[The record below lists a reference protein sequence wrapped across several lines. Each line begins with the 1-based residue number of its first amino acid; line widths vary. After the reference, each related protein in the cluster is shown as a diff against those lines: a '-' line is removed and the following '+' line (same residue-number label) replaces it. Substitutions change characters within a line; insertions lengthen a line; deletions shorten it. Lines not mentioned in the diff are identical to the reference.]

1 MAQPATEP
9 AKGSSSTPSPEHTED
24 AVTSVHP
31 VDEKLHP
38 SRLVPAALQHI
49 AAMYAGVVTP
59 PLIIGQAVGLDIEGR
74 TRLIAASLLIAGIA
88 TLIQTIGV
96 KGFVGNRLPFVNAAS
111 SAGIAPILAIA
122 ETNSE
127 GGQLPAI
134 YGAVMVAGVF
144 CLAVGPF
151 FGRLLR
157 FFPPLVTGVVITLI
171 GVTLMPVPVGWAQ
184 GGDKAAADFGA
195 MRNLALAAFTLGV
208 ILVIQRFG
216 KGFVKQVAL
225 LFGLLIGTL
234 VAIPFGMADF
244 SGLRSA
250 PVAALPTPFAFG
262 APEFQPA
269 AILSLCI
276 VMLVLMTES
285 SAGMLA
291 LGEICDRRADSKVIT
306 RGLRTD
312 GLATLVGPVF
322 GGFPTS
328 AFAQN
333 VGVVSL
339 TRVRSRYV
347 VAVAG
352 ATLLVLGAFPVLGA
366 VVSLVPMPVLG
377 GAGIVLFGSIAVSGI
392 RTLSEAGLDD
402 SSNIILVAVALG
414 AGIIP
419 LAAPTFYAEF
429 PAWAQTVLGSGISA
443 GALVAVTLNLF
454 FHHLGTRSRPR
465 PRHSNPPRVLP
476 CPPRGDST
484 PRPRAA
490 PKEKEAAWQ
499 HQRQPIASPS
509 PRHPIAS
516 SSRTAPSRPSTRTTP
531 STPRATSSSPATGS
545 RRSARGGHRRT
556 WRT

>member
-1 MAQPATEP
+1 MAQPA
-9 AKGSSSTPSPEHTED
+9 KGPDTAPCSTPPAHTED

-38 SRLVPAALQHI
+38 TRLAPAALQHI

-59 PLIIGQAVGLDIEGR
+59 PLIIGQACGLDLAAR
-74 TRLIAASLLIAGIA
+74 TRLIAASLLVAGVA
-88 TLIQTIGV
+88 TLLQTLGV

-122 ETNSE
+122 ETNAK
-127 GGQLPAI
+127 GHQLPAV

-171 GVTLMPVPVGWAQ
+171 GVTLMPVPVSWAQ
-184 GGDKAAADFGA
+184 GGDRTAPDFGA
-195 MRNLALAAFTLGV
+195 MSHLALAGFTLAV
-208 ILVIQRFG
+208 ILLIQRFG
-216 KGFVKQVAL
+216 RGFVQQVAL
-225 LFGLLIGTL
+225 LLGLLIGTL
-234 VAIPFGMADF
+234 AAIPFGMADF
-244 SGLRSA
+244 SALKSA
-250 PVAALPTPFAFG
+250 PLAALPAPFAFG

-291 LGEICDRRADSKVIT
+291 LGEICDRRTDARTIT

-312 GLATLVGPVF
+312 GIATLLGPVF

-352 ATLLVLGAFPVLGA
+352 GALLVLGAFPVLGA

-419 LAAPTFYAEF
+419 LAAPTFYADF

-443 GALVAVTLNLF
+443 GAVVAVLLNLF
-454 FHHLGTRSRPR
+454 FHHLGTRSGGP
-465 PRHSNPPRVLP
+465 
-476 CPPRGDST
+476 
-484 PRPRAA
+484 A
-490 PKEKEAAWQ
+490 PALK
-499 HQRQPIASPS
+499 
-509 PRHPIAS
+509 S
-516 SSRTAPSRPSTRTTP
+516 S
-531 STPRATSSSPATGS
+531 
-545 RRSARGGHRRT
+545 
-556 WRT
+556 

>member
-1 MAQPATEP
+1 MAQPATGP
-9 AKGSSSTPSPEHTED
+9 AEGSGKDPSKTLAD
-24 AVTSVHP
+24 TAVHP
-31 VDEKLHP
+31 VDEKLP
-38 SRLVPAALQHI
+38 PARLVPAALQHI

-59 PLIIGQAVGLDIEGR
+59 PLIIGQAVGLDTAGM
-74 TRLIAASLLIAGIA
+74 TRLIAASLLIAGLA
-88 TLIQTIGV
+88 TILQTVGL
-96 KGFVGNRLPFVNAAS
+96 GRFAGNRLPFVNAAS
-111 SAGIAPILAIA
+111 SAGIAPMLAIA
-122 ETNSE
+122 ETSAP
-127 GGQLPAI
+127 GHQLPAI
-134 YGAVMVAGVF
+134 YGAVLVAGVF

-171 GVTLMPVPVGWAQ
+171 GVTLMPVPVAWAQ
-184 GGDKAAADFGA
+184 GGDATAADFGA
-195 MRNLALAAFTLGV
+195 MKYLALAAFTLVV
-208 ILVIQRFG
+208 ILLIQRFG
-216 KGFVKQVAL
+216 RGFLKQVAL
-225 LFGLLIGTL
+225 LMGMFVGTL
-234 VAIPFGMADF
+234 AAIPFGLADF
-244 SGLRSA
+244 SALKSA
-250 PVAALPTPFAFG
+250 PLAALPTPFAFG

-291 LGEICDRRADSKVIT
+291 LGEICDRRTDGRTIT

-312 GLATLVGPVF
+312 GIATLLGPVF

-347 VAVAG
+347 VAAAG
-352 ATLLVLGAFPVLGA
+352 GALLILGAFPVLGA

-419 LAAPTFYAEF
+419 LAAPTFYAGF

-443 GALVAVTLNLF
+443 GALVAVVLNLF
-454 FHHLGTRSRPR
+454 FHHLGT
-465 PRHSNPPRVLP
+465 H
-476 CPPRGDST
+476 
-484 PRPRAA
+484 
-490 PKEKEAAWQ
+490 
-499 HQRQPIASPS
+499 
-509 PRHPIAS
+509 
-516 SSRTAPSRPSTRTTP
+516 SRTAV
-531 STPRATSSSPATGS
+531 ALKSS
-545 RRSARGGHRRT
+545 
-556 WRT
+556 

>member
-1 MAQPATEP
+1 MAQPAKGP
-9 AKGSSSTPSPEHTED
+9 AKAPCSTPPEHIED

-59 PLIIGQAVGLDIEGR
+59 PLIIGQACGLDLAAR

-122 ETNSE
+122 ETNDKGS
-127 GGQLPAI
+127 QLPAI

-144 CLAVGPF
+144 CLAIGPF

-184 GGDKAAADFGA
+184 GGDQAAADFGS
-195 MRNLALAAFTLGV
+195 MGNLALAGFTLAV
-208 ILVIQRFG
+208 ILLMQRFG
-216 KGFVKQVAL
+216 EGFLKQVAL

-234 VAIPFGMADF
+234 AAIPFGMADF
-244 SGLRSA
+244 TAITSA
-250 PVAALPTPFAFG
+250 PVAALPAPFAFG
-262 APEFQPA
+262 TPVFQPA

-291 LGEICDRRADSKVIT
+291 LGEICDRRADARTIT

-312 GLATLVGPVF
+312 GLATLIGPVF

-454 FHHLGTRSRPR
+454 FHHLGTR
-465 PRHSNPPRVLP
+465 
-476 CPPRGDST
+476 G
-484 PRPRAA
+484 
-490 PKEKEAAWQ
+490 
-499 HQRQPIASPS
+499 
-509 PRHPIAS
+509 
-516 SSRTAPSRPSTRTTP
+516 RTAP
-531 STPRATSSSPATGS
+531 ALKSS
-545 RRSARGGHRRT
+545 
-556 WRT
+556 

>member
-1 MAQPATEP
+1 MAQPATGP
-9 AKGSSSTPSPEHTED
+9 AEGPCTTSPTTAAD
-24 AVTSVHP
+24 TAVHP
-31 VDEKLHP
+31 VDEKLP
-38 SRLVPAALQHI
+38 PARLVPAALQHI

-59 PLIIGQAVGLDIEGR
+59 PLIIGQAVGLDTAGM
-74 TRLIAASLLIAGIA
+74 TRLIAASLLIAGLA
-88 TLIQTIGV
+88 TILQTVGL
-96 KGFVGNRLPFVNAAS
+96 GRFAGNRLPFVNAAS
-111 SAGIAPILAIA
+111 SAGIAPMLAIA
-122 ETNSE
+122 ETSAP
-127 GGQLPAI
+127 GHQLPAI
-134 YGAVMVAGVF
+134 YGAVLVAGVF

-171 GVTLMPVPVGWAQ
+171 GVTLMPVPVAWAQ
-184 GGDKAAADFGA
+184 GGDATAADFGA
-195 MRNLALAAFTLGV
+195 MKYLALAAFTLVV
-208 ILVIQRFG
+208 ILLIQRFG
-216 KGFVKQVAL
+216 RGFLKQVAL
-225 LFGLLIGTL
+225 LMGMFVGTL
-234 VAIPFGMADF
+234 AAIPFGLADF
-244 SGLRSA
+244 SALKSA
-250 PVAALPTPFAFG
+250 PLAALPTPFAFG

-291 LGEICDRRADSKVIT
+291 LGEICDRRTDGRTIT

-312 GLATLVGPVF
+312 GIATLLGPVF

-347 VAVAG
+347 VAAAG
-352 ATLLVLGAFPVLGA
+352 GALLILGAFPVLGA

-419 LAAPTFYAEF
+419 LAAPTFYAGF
-429 PAWAQTVLGSGISA
+429 PAWAHTVLGSGISA
-443 GALVAVTLNLF
+443 GALVAVVLNLF
-454 FHHLGTRSRPR
+454 FHHLGT
-465 PRHSNPPRVLP
+465 H
-476 CPPRGDST
+476 
-484 PRPRAA
+484 
-490 PKEKEAAWQ
+490 
-499 HQRQPIASPS
+499 
-509 PRHPIAS
+509 
-516 SSRTAPSRPSTRTTP
+516 SRTAV
-531 STPRATSSSPATGS
+531 ALKSS
-545 RRSARGGHRRT
+545 
-556 WRT
+556 

>member
-1 MAQPATEP
+1 MAQPATGP
-9 AKGSSSTPSPEHTED
+9 VKGPSSTPSETGS
-24 AVTSVHP
+24 TSTPGCHP

-38 SRLVPAALQHI
+38 TRLVPAALQHI

-59 PLIIGQAVGLDIEGR
+59 PLIIGQAVGLDTAAQ
-74 TRLIAASLLIAGIA
+74 TRLIAAGLLIAGLTTVLQ
-88 TLIQTIGV
+88 TLGV
-96 KGFVGNRLPFVNAAS
+96 KKFVGNRLPFVNAAS

-122 ETNSE
+122 ETNAH
-127 GGQLPAI
+127 GAQLPAI

-144 CLAVGPF
+144 CLILAPF

-184 GGDKAAADFGA
+184 GGDKEAADYGD
-195 MRNLALAAFTLGV
+195 MKYLALAAFTLVV
-208 ILVIQRFG
+208 ILLFQRFG
-216 KGFVKQVAL
+216 RGFLKQVAL
-225 LFGLLIGTL
+225 LMGLFIGTV
-234 VAIPFGMADF
+234 VAIPLGMADF
-244 SGLRSA
+244 SAIEAA
-250 PVAALPTPFAFG
+250 PVAALPMPFDFG
-262 APEFQPA
+262 VPTFQPA

-285 SAGMLA
+285 AAGMIA
-291 LGEICDRRADSKVIT
+291 VGEICERKTDGKTIT

-312 GLATLVGPVF
+312 GIATLLGPVF

-352 ATLLVLGAFPVLGA
+352 GALIILGAFPVLGA

-402 SSNIILVAVALG
+402 SSNIILVAVSLG

-419 LAAPTFYAEF
+419 LAAPTFYADF

-443 GALVAVTLNLF
+443 GALVAVSLNLF
-454 FHHLGTRSRPR
+454 FHHLGTRG
-465 PRHSNPPRVLP
+465 RV
-476 CPPRGDST
+476 
-484 PRPRAA
+484 
-490 PKEKEAAWQ
+490 
-499 HQRQPIASPS
+499 
-509 PRHPIAS
+509 
-516 SSRTAPSRPSTRTTP
+516 TAP
-531 STPRATSSSPATGS
+531 AALKSS
-545 RRSARGGHRRT
+545 
-556 WRT
+556 

>member
-1 MAQPATEP
+1 MALP
-9 AKGSSSTPSPEHTED
+9 AKGPATAEGPCPTPPSTPGPAPAEC
-24 AVTSVHP
+24 HP
-31 VDEKLHP
+31 VDEKLP
-38 SRLVPAALQHI
+38 ASRLVPAALQHI

-59 PLIIGQAVGLDIEGR
+59 PLIIGQAVGLDAAGM
-74 TRLIAASLLIAGIA
+74 TRLIAASLLIAGCA
-88 TLIQTIGV
+88 TILQTLGA
-96 KGFVGNRLPFVNAAS
+96 GRFAGNRLPFVNAAS
-111 SAGIAPILAIA
+111 SAGIAPMLAIA
-122 ETNSE
+122 ETSAP
-127 GGQLPAI
+127 GHQLPAI

-184 GGDKAAADFGA
+184 GGDRTAADFGA
-195 MRNLALAAFTLGV
+195 MRYLALAGFTLVV
-208 ILVIQRFG
+208 ILLFQRFG

-225 LFGLLIGTL
+225 LLGLFVGTL
-234 VAIPFGMADF
+234 AAIPFGMADF
-244 SGLRSA
+244 SALREA
-250 PVAALPTPFAFG
+250 PVAALPAPFAFG
-262 APEFQPA
+262 TPEFQPA

-291 LGEICDRRADSKVIT
+291 LGEICERRSDGRTIT

-312 GLATLVGPVF
+312 GIATLLGPVF

-347 VAVAG
+347 VAGG
-352 ATLLVLGAFPVLGA
+352 ALLVLGAFPVLGA
-366 VVSLVPMPVLG
+366 VVSMVPMPVLG

-419 LAAPTFYAEF
+419 LAAPTFYTDF

-443 GALVAVTLNLF
+443 GALVAVLLNLF
-454 FHHLGTRSRPR
+454 FHHLGTRSR
-465 PRHSNPPRVLP
+465 H
-476 CPPRGDST
+476 
-484 PRPRAA
+484 
-490 PKEKEAAWQ
+490 
-499 HQRQPIASPS
+499 
-509 PRHPIAS
+509 
-516 SSRTAPSRPSTRTTP
+516 TAP
-531 STPRATSSSPATGS
+531 ALKSS
-545 RRSARGGHRRT
+545 
-556 WRT
+556 

>member
-1 MAQPATEP
+1 MATP
-9 AKGSSSTPSPEHTED
+9 AKGPAEGPCSTPPAGPE
-24 AVTSVHP
+24 VHP

-59 PLIIGQAVGLDIEGR
+59 PLIIGQAVRLDTAGQ
-74 TRLIAASLLIAGIA
+74 TRLIAASLLIAGVA
-88 TLIQTIGV
+88 TLLQTLGV
-96 KGFVGNRLPFVNAAS
+96 KGLVGNRLPFVNAAS
-111 SAGIAPILAIA
+111 SAGIAPMLAIA
-122 ETNSE
+122 ETNAR
-127 GGQLPAI
+127 GDQLPAI

-144 CLAVGPF
+144 CLAIGPF
-151 FGRLLR
+151 FGKLLR

-171 GVTLMPVPVGWAQ
+171 GVTLMPVPVAWAQ
-184 GGDKAAADFGA
+184 GGDRTAADFGD
-195 MRNLALAAFTLGV
+195 MKYLALAAFTLVV

-216 KGFVKQVAL
+216 RGFVKQVAL
-225 LFGLLIGTL
+225 LLGLLIGTL
-234 VAIPFGMADF
+234 AAIPFGMADF
-244 SGLRSA
+244 GALRSA

-262 APEFQPA
+262 TPEFQPA
-269 AILSLCI
+269 AIISLCL

-291 LGEICDRRADSKVIT
+291 IGEICDRETSGRTIT

-312 GLATLVGPVF
+312 GLATLLGPVF

-339 TRVRSRYV
+339 TKVRSRYV
-347 VAVAG
+347 VAAAG
-352 ATLLVLGAFPVLGA
+352 GALLVLGVFPVLGA
-366 VVSLVPMPVLG
+366 VVSTVPMPVLG

-443 GALVAVTLNLF
+443 GALVAVSLNLF
-454 FHHLGTRSRPR
+454 FHHLGTRGSATA
-465 PRHSNPPRVLP
+465 V
-476 CPPRGDST
+476 
-484 PRPRAA
+484 AA
-490 PKEKEAAWQ
+490 LK
-499 HQRQPIASPS
+499 
-509 PRHPIAS
+509 S
-516 SSRTAPSRPSTRTTP
+516 S
-531 STPRATSSSPATGS
+531 
-545 RRSARGGHRRT
+545 
-556 WRT
+556 

>member
-1 MAQPATEP
+1 MAQPATGP
-9 AKGSSSTPSPEHTED
+9 AEGPCTTSPTTAPD
-24 AVTSVHP
+24 TAVHP
-31 VDEKLHP
+31 VDEKLP
-38 SRLVPAALQHI
+38 PARLVPAALQHI

-59 PLIIGQAVGLDIEGR
+59 PLIIGQAVGLDTAGM
-74 TRLIAASLLIAGIA
+74 TRLIAASLLIAGLA
-88 TLIQTIGV
+88 TLLQTVGL
-96 KGFVGNRLPFVNAAS
+96 GRFAGNRLPFVNAAS
-111 SAGIAPILAIA
+111 SAGIAPMLAIA
-122 ETNSE
+122 ETSAP
-127 GGQLPAI
+127 GRQLPAI
-134 YGAVMVAGVF
+134 YGAVIVAGVF

-171 GVTLMPVPVGWAQ
+171 GVTLMPVPVAWAQ
-184 GGDKAAADFGA
+184 GGDATAADFGA
-195 MRNLALAAFTLGV
+195 MKYLALAAFTLVV
-208 ILVIQRFG
+208 ILLIQRFG
-216 KGFVKQVAL
+216 RGFLKQVAL
-225 LFGLLIGTL
+225 LMGMFVGTL
-234 VAIPFGMADF
+234 AAIPFGLADF
-244 SGLRSA
+244 SALKSA
-250 PVAALPTPFAFG
+250 PLAALPTPFAFG

-291 LGEICDRRADSKVIT
+291 LGEICDRRTDGRTIT

-312 GLATLVGPVF
+312 GIATLLGPVF

-347 VAVAG
+347 VAAAG
-352 ATLLVLGAFPVLGA
+352 GALLILGAFPVLGA

-419 LAAPTFYAEF
+419 LAAPTFYAGF

-443 GALVAVTLNLF
+443 GALVAVVLNLF
-454 FHHLGTRSRPR
+454 FHHLGT
-465 PRHSNPPRVLP
+465 H
-476 CPPRGDST
+476 
-484 PRPRAA
+484 
-490 PKEKEAAWQ
+490 
-499 HQRQPIASPS
+499 
-509 PRHPIAS
+509 
-516 SSRTAPSRPSTRTTP
+516 SRTAV
-531 STPRATSSSPATGS
+531 ALKSS
-545 RRSARGGHRRT
+545 
-556 WRT
+556 

>member
-1 MAQPATEP
+1 MAQPAVGP
-9 AKGSSSTPSPEHTED
+9 APADGPCTTPPEG
-24 AVTSVHP
+24 AVHP
-31 VDEKLHP
+31 VDEKLP
-38 SRLVPAALQHI
+38 AARLVPAALQHI

-59 PLIIGQAVGLDIEGR
+59 PLIIGQAVGLDTAGQ
-74 TRLIAASLLIAGIA
+74 TRLIAASLLIAGLA
-88 TLIQTIGV
+88 TVLQTLGV
-96 KGFVGNRLPFVNAAS
+96 ANFAGNRLPFVNAAS
-111 SAGIAPILAIA
+111 SAGIAPMLAIA
-122 ETNSE
+122 ETSAK
-127 GGQLPAI
+127 GHQLPAI

-144 CLAVGPF
+144 CLLVGPF

-171 GVTLMPVPVGWAQ
+171 GVTLMPVPVSWAQ
-184 GGDKAAADFGA
+184 GGDKNAADFGS
-195 MRNLALAAFTLGV
+195 MNHLALAAFTLVV
-208 ILVIQRFG
+208 ILLFQRFG
-216 KGFVKQVAL
+216 RGFLRQVAL
-225 LFGLLIGTL
+225 LLGLLIGTL
-234 VAIPFGMADF
+234 AAIPFGMADF
-244 SGLRSA
+244 SALKSA
-250 PVAALPTPFAFG
+250 PVAALPTPFSFG
-262 APEFQPA
+262 APEFHPA
-269 AILSLCI
+269 AVLSLCI

-291 LGEICDRRADSKVIT
+291 IGEICERRTDGRTIA

-312 GLATLVGPVF
+312 GIATLLGPVF

-352 ATLLVLGAFPVLGA
+352 AALLVLGAFPVLGA

-419 LAAPTFYAEF
+419 LAAPTFYAGF

-443 GALVAVTLNLF
+443 GALTAVLLNLF
-454 FHHLGTRSRPR
+454 FHHLGTRS
-465 PRHSNPPRVLP
+465 SV
-476 CPPRGDST
+476 
-484 PRPRAA
+484 
-490 PKEKEAAWQ
+490 
-499 HQRQPIASPS
+499 
-509 PRHPIAS
+509 
-516 SSRTAPSRPSTRTTP
+516 TAPVLK
-531 STPRATSSSPATGS
+531 SS
-545 RRSARGGHRRT
+545 
-556 WRT
+556 

>member
-1 MAQPATEP
+1 MAQPAREP
-9 AKGSSSTPSPEHTED
+9 AKGSCSTPPMHTED

-59 PLIIGQAVGLDIEGR
+59 PLIIGQACGLDVAAR
-74 TRLIAASLLIAGIA
+74 TRLIAASLFIAGIA
-88 TLIQTIGV
+88 TIIQTIGI
-96 KGFVGNRLPFVNAAS
+96 KGVVGNRLPFVNAAS
-111 SAGIAPILAIA
+111 SAGIAPMLAIA
-122 ETNSE
+122 ETNSK
-127 GGQLPAI
+127 GHQLPAI

-144 CLAVGPF
+144 CLAIGPF

-184 GGDKAAADFGA
+184 GGDKTAADFGS
-195 MRNLALAAFTLGV
+195 MPHLALAAFTLVV
-208 ILVIQRFG
+208 ILLIQRFG

-244 SGLRSA
+244 SGLTSA
-250 PVAALPTPFAFG
+250 PLAALPTPFAFG
-262 APEFQPA
+262 SPVFQPA

-291 LGEICDRRADSKVIT
+291 LGEICDRRADARTIT

-312 GLATLVGPVF
+312 GIATLIGPVF

-352 ATLLVLGAFPVLGA
+352 AALLVLGAFPVLGA

-419 LAAPTFYAEF
+419 LAAPTFYEEF

-443 GALVAVTLNLF
+443 GAIVAVLLNLF
-454 FHHLGTRSRPR
+454 FNHLGTRSR
-465 PRHSNPPRVLP
+465 
-476 CPPRGDST
+476 
-484 PRPRAA
+484 
-490 PKEKEAAWQ
+490 
-499 HQRQPIASPS
+499 
-509 PRHPIAS
+509 
-516 SSRTAPSRPSTRTTP
+516 TAP
-531 STPRATSSSPATGS
+531 ALKSS
-545 RRSARGGHRRT
+545 
-556 WRT
+556 

>member
-1 MAQPATEP
+1 MAVP
-9 AKGSSSTPSPEHTED
+9 AKGPAEAEGPCSTPPEST
-24 AVTSVHP
+24 TSTASQVHP

-38 SRLVPAALQHI
+38 SRLAPAALQHI

-59 PLIIGQAVGLDIEGR
+59 PLIIGQAVGLDTAGQ
-74 TRLIAASLLIAGIA
+74 TRLIAASLLIAGLA
-88 TLIQTIGV
+88 TLLQTLGV

-111 SAGIAPILAIA
+111 SAGIAPMLAIA
-122 ETNSE
+122 ETNAK
-127 GGQLPAI
+127 GDQLPAI

-184 GGDKAAADFGA
+184 GGDKTAPDYGD
-195 MRNLALAAFTLGV
+195 MRYLALAAFTLVV
-208 ILVIQRFG
+208 ILLIQRFAT
-216 KGFVKQVAL
+216 GFVKQVAL
-225 LFGLLIGTL
+225 LFGMLIGTL
-234 VAIPFGMADF
+234 AAIPFGMADF
-244 SGLRSA
+244 SSLKSA

-269 AILSLCI
+269 AIISLCL

-291 LGEICDRRADSKVIT
+291 IGEICERECDGRTIT

-312 GLATLVGPVF
+312 GIATFLGPIF
-322 GGFPTS
+322 GGLPTS

-339 TRVRSRYV
+339 TKVRSRYV

-352 ATLLVLGAFPVLGA
+352 GTLLILGIFPMLGA

-402 SSNIILVAVALG
+402 SSNIILVAVSLG

-419 LAAPTFYAEF
+419 LAAPSFYADF

-443 GALVAVTLNLF
+443 GALVAVSLNLF
-454 FHHLGTRSRPR
+454 FHHLGTRGAP
-465 PRHSNPPRVLP
+465 
-476 CPPRGDST
+476 
-484 PRPRAA
+484 AA
-490 PKEKEAAWQ
+490 ALK
-499 HQRQPIASPS
+499 
-509 PRHPIAS
+509 S
-516 SSRTAPSRPSTRTTP
+516 S
-531 STPRATSSSPATGS
+531 
-545 RRSARGGHRRT
+545 
-556 WRT
+556 

>member
-1 MAQPATEP
+1 MATP
-9 AKGSSSTPSPEHTED
+9 AKGPAEGPCSTPPAGLE
-24 AVTSVHP
+24 VHP

-59 PLIIGQAVGLDIEGR
+59 PLIIGQAVRLDTAGQ
-74 TRLIAASLLIAGIA
+74 TRLIAASLLIAGVA
-88 TLIQTIGV
+88 TLLQTLGV
-96 KGFVGNRLPFVNAAS
+96 KGLVGNRLPFVNAAS
-111 SAGIAPILAIA
+111 SAGIAPMLAIA
-122 ETNSE
+122 ETNAR
-127 GGQLPAI
+127 GDQLPAI

-144 CLAVGPF
+144 CLAIGPF

-171 GVTLMPVPVGWAQ
+171 GVTLMPVPVAWAQ
-184 GGDKAAADFGA
+184 GGDKTAADFGD
-195 MRNLALAAFTLGV
+195 MKYLGLAAFTLVV

-216 KGFVKQVAL
+216 RGFVKQVAL
-225 LFGLLIGTL
+225 LLGLLIGTL
-234 VAIPFGMADF
+234 AAIPFGMADF
-244 SGLRSA
+244 GALRSA

-262 APEFQPA
+262 TPEFQPA
-269 AILSLCI
+269 AILSLCL

-291 LGEICDRRADSKVIT
+291 IGEICDRETSGRTIT

-312 GLATLVGPVF
+312 GLATLLGPVF

-339 TRVRSRYV
+339 TKVRSRYV
-347 VAVAG
+347 VAAAG
-352 ATLLVLGAFPVLGA
+352 GALLVLGAFPVLGA
-366 VVSLVPMPVLG
+366 VVSTVPMPVLG

-402 SSNIILVAVALG
+402 SSNIILVAVSLG

-443 GALVAVTLNLF
+443 GALVAVSLNLF
-454 FHHLGTRSRPR
+454 FHHLGTR
-465 PRHSNPPRVLP
+465 
-476 CPPRGDST
+476 G
-484 PRPRAA
+484 
-490 PKEKEAAWQ
+490 
-499 HQRQPIASPS
+499 
-509 PRHPIAS
+509 
-516 SSRTAPSRPSTRTTP
+516 
-531 STPRATSSSPATGS
+531 RATAAAALKSS
-545 RRSARGGHRRT
+545 
-556 WRT
+556 

>member
-9 AKGSSSTPSPEHTED
+9 AQAAQGPGTAPP
-24 AVTSVHP
+24 VHP
-31 VDEKLHP
+31 VDEKLP
-38 SRLVPAALQHI
+38 LARLVPAALQHI

-59 PLIIGQAVGLDIEGR
+59 PLIIGQAVGLDAAGM
-74 TRLIAASLLIAGIA
+74 TRLIAASLLIAGLA
-88 TLIQTIGV
+88 TLLQTLGV
-96 KGFVGNRLPFVNAAS
+96 TNFAGNRLPFVNAAS
-111 SAGIAPILAIA
+111 SAGIAPMLAIA
-122 ETNSE
+122 ETSAP
-127 GGQLPAI
+127 GRQLPAI

-171 GVTLMPVPVGWAQ
+171 GVTLMPVPVTWAQ
-184 GGDKAAADFGA
+184 GGDAGAADFGA
-195 MRNLALAAFTLGV
+195 MKYLALAGSTLAV
-208 ILVIQRFG
+208 ILIFQRFG
-216 KGFVKQVAL
+216 RGFFKQVAL
-225 LFGLLIGTL
+225 LLGLFIGTL
-234 VAIPFGMADF
+234 AAIPFGMADL
-244 SGLRSA
+244 SVLREA
-250 PVAALPTPFAFG
+250 PVAALPSPFAFG

-291 LGEICDRRADSKVIT
+291 LGEICDRRSDGRTIT

-312 GLATLVGPVF
+312 GIATLLGPVF

-333 VGVVSL
+333 VGVVTL

-352 ATLLVLGAFPVLGA
+352 GTLLILGAFPVLGA

-419 LAAPTFYAEF
+419 LAAPTFYANF

-443 GALVAVTLNLF
+443 GALVAVLLNLF
-454 FHHLGTRSRPR
+454 FHHLGTRSRPA
-465 PRHSNPPRVLP
+465 VAL
-476 CPPRGDST
+476 
-484 PRPRAA
+484 
-490 PKEKEAAWQ
+490 K
-499 HQRQPIASPS
+499 
-509 PRHPIAS
+509 S
-516 SSRTAPSRPSTRTTP
+516 S
-531 STPRATSSSPATGS
+531 
-545 RRSARGGHRRT
+545 
-556 WRT
+556 

>member
-1 MAQPATEP
+1 MAQPAKGPDTAPCPTPP
-9 AKGSSSTPSPEHTED
+9 AHTED
-24 AVTSVHP
+24 TVTSVHP

-38 SRLVPAALQHI
+38 TRLVPAAVQHI

-59 PLIIGQAVGLDIEGR
+59 PLIIGQACGLDLAAR
-74 TRLIAASLLIAGIA
+74 TRLIAASLLIAGAA
-88 TLIQTIGV
+88 TVLQTLGV
-96 KGFVGNRLPFVNAAS
+96 KGLVGNRLPFVNAAS

-122 ETNSE
+122 ETN
-127 GGQLPAI
+127 GRGHQLPAI
-134 YGAVMVAGVF
+134 YGAVMVAGAF
-144 CLAVGPF
+144 CLALGPF

-184 GGDKAAADFGA
+184 GGDRTAADFGA
-195 MRNLALAAFTLGV
+195 MRHLALAGFTLAV
-208 ILVIQRFG
+208 VLLIQRFG
-216 KGFVKQVAL
+216 KGFVRQTAL
-225 LFGLLIGTL
+225 LSGLLVGTL
-234 VAIPFGMADF
+234 AAIPFGMADF
-244 SGLRSA
+244 SGLQSA
-250 PVAALPTPFAFG
+250 PVAALPAPFAFG
-262 APEFQPA
+262 TPEFQPA
-269 AILSLCI
+269 AICSLCI

-291 LGEICDRRADSKVIT
+291 LGEICDRRTDARTIT

-312 GLATLVGPVF
+312 GLATLLGPVF

-352 ATLLVLGAFPVLGA
+352 AVLLVLGAFPVLGA
-366 VVSLVPMPVLG
+366 VVSLVPLPVLG

-402 SSNIILVAVALG
+402 SSNIVLVAVALG

-419 LAAPTFYAEF
+419 LAAPTFYAGF

-443 GALVAVTLNLF
+443 GALTAVLLNLF
-454 FHHLGTRSRPR
+454 FHHLGTRSRR
-465 PRHSNPPRVLP
+465 P
-476 CPPRGDST
+476 
-484 PRPRAA
+484 A
-490 PKEKEAAWQ
+490 PALK
-499 HQRQPIASPS
+499 
-509 PRHPIAS
+509 S
-516 SSRTAPSRPSTRTTP
+516 S
-531 STPRATSSSPATGS
+531 
-545 RRSARGGHRRT
+545 
-556 WRT
+556 

>member
-1 MAQPATEP
+1 MATP
-9 AKGSSSTPSPEHTED
+9 AKRPAEGPCSTPPAGPE
-24 AVTSVHP
+24 VHP

-59 PLIIGQAVGLDIEGR
+59 PLIIGQAVRLDTAGQ
-74 TRLIAASLLIAGIA
+74 TRLIAASLLIAGVA
-88 TLIQTIGV
+88 TLLQTLGV
-96 KGFVGNRLPFVNAAS
+96 KGLVGNRLPFVNAAS
-111 SAGIAPILAIA
+111 SAGIAPMLAIA
-122 ETNSE
+122 ETNAR
-127 GGQLPAI
+127 GDQLPAI

-144 CLAVGPF
+144 CLAIGPF

-171 GVTLMPVPVGWAQ
+171 GVTLMPVPVAWAQ
-184 GGDKAAADFGA
+184 GGDRTAADFGD
-195 MRNLALAAFTLGV
+195 MKYLGLAAFTLVV
-208 ILVIQRFG
+208 ILMIQRFG
-216 KGFVKQVAL
+216 RGFVKQVAL
-225 LFGLLIGTL
+225 LLGLLIGTL
-234 VAIPFGMADF
+234 AAIPFGMADF
-244 SGLRSA
+244 GALRSA

-262 APEFQPA
+262 TPEFQPA
-269 AILSLCI
+269 AIISLCL

-291 LGEICDRRADSKVIT
+291 IGEICDRETSGRTIT

-312 GLATLVGPVF
+312 GLATLLGPVF

-339 TRVRSRYV
+339 TKVRSRYV
-347 VAVAG
+347 VAAAG
-352 ATLLVLGAFPVLGA
+352 GALLVLGAFPVLGA
-366 VVSLVPMPVLG
+366 VVSTVPMPVLG

-402 SSNIILVAVALG
+402 SSNIILVAVSLG

-443 GALVAVTLNLF
+443 GALVAVSLNLF
-454 FHHLGTRSRPR
+454 FHHLGTR
-465 PRHSNPPRVLP
+465 
-476 CPPRGDST
+476 G
-484 PRPRAA
+484 
-490 PKEKEAAWQ
+490 
-499 HQRQPIASPS
+499 
-509 PRHPIAS
+509 
-516 SSRTAPSRPSTRTTP
+516 
-531 STPRATSSSPATGS
+531 RATAAAALKSS
-545 RRSARGGHRRT
+545 
-556 WRT
+556 

>member
-1 MAQPATEP
+1 MAQPAKDP
-9 AKGSSSTPSPEHTED
+9 AEGPCSTPSDIADSD
-24 AVTSVHP
+24 ATAACHP

-59 PLIIGQAVGLDIEGR
+59 PLIIGQACGLDTVAQ
-74 TRLIAASLLIAGIA
+74 TRLIAAGLLIAGLA
-88 TLIQTIGV
+88 TILQTLGV

-122 ETNSE
+122 ETNAK
-127 GGQLPAI
+127 GDQLPAI

-151 FGRLLR
+151 FGKLLR

-171 GVTLMPVPVGWAQ
+171 GVTLMPVPVKWAQ
-184 GGDKAAADFGA
+184 GGDDTDPNFGD
-195 MRNLALAAFTLGV
+195 MRFLALAAFTLVV
-208 ILVIQRFG
+208 ILLFQRFG
-216 KGFVKQVAL
+216 RGFLKQVAL
-225 LFGLLIGTL
+225 LAGMFIGTL
-234 VAIPFGMADF
+234 AAIPFGMADF
-244 SGLRSA
+244 TSVQTA
-250 PVAALPTPFAFG
+250 PLAALPTPFASG
-262 APEFQPA
+262 APVFQPA

-285 SAGMLA
+285 AAGMLA
-291 LGEICDRRADSKVIT
+291 LGEICERKTDGKTIT

-312 GLATLVGPVF
+312 GIATLVGPVF

-352 ATLLVLGAFPVLGA
+352 GALIVLGAFPVLGA
-366 VVSLVPMPVLG
+366 VVNVVPMPVLG

-419 LAAPTFYAEF
+419 LAAPTFYADF

-454 FHHLGTRSRPR
+454 FHHLGTR
-465 PRHSNPPRVLP
+465 
-476 CPPRGDST
+476 GST
-484 PRPRAA
+484 AA
-490 PKEKEAAWQ
+490 ALK
-499 HQRQPIASPS
+499 
-509 PRHPIAS
+509 S
-516 SSRTAPSRPSTRTTP
+516 S
-531 STPRATSSSPATGS
+531 
-545 RRSARGGHRRT
+545 
-556 WRT
+556 

>member
-1 MAQPATEP
+1 MAQPATGP
-9 AKGSSSTPSPEHTED
+9 AEGPCTTSPTT
-24 AVTSVHP
+24 AAGTAVHP
-31 VDEKLHP
+31 VDEKLP
-38 SRLVPAALQHI
+38 PARLVPAALQHI

-59 PLIIGQAVGLDIEGR
+59 PLIIGQAVGLDTAGM
-74 TRLIAASLLIAGIA
+74 TRLIAASLLIAGLA
-88 TLIQTIGV
+88 TILQTVGL
-96 KGFVGNRLPFVNAAS
+96 GRFAGNRLPFVNAAS
-111 SAGIAPILAIA
+111 SAGIAPMLAIA
-122 ETNSE
+122 ETSAP
-127 GGQLPAI
+127 GHQLPAI
-134 YGAVMVAGVF
+134 YGAVLVAGVF

-171 GVTLMPVPVGWAQ
+171 GVTLMPVPVAWAQ
-184 GGDKAAADFGA
+184 GGDATASDFGA
-195 MRNLALAAFTLGV
+195 MKYLALAAFTLVV
-208 ILVIQRFG
+208 ILLIQRFG
-216 KGFVKQVAL
+216 RGFLKQVAL
-225 LFGLLIGTL
+225 LMGMFVGTL
-234 VAIPFGMADF
+234 AAIPFGLADF
-244 SGLRSA
+244 SALKSA
-250 PVAALPTPFAFG
+250 PLAALPTPFAFG

-291 LGEICDRRADSKVIT
+291 LGEICDRRTDGRTIT

-312 GLATLVGPVF
+312 GIATLLGPVF

-347 VAVAG
+347 VAAAG
-352 ATLLVLGAFPVLGA
+352 GALLILGAFPVLGA

-419 LAAPTFYAEF
+419 LAAPTFYAGF

-443 GALVAVTLNLF
+443 GALVAVVLNLF
-454 FHHLGTRSRPR
+454 FHHLGT
-465 PRHSNPPRVLP
+465 H
-476 CPPRGDST
+476 
-484 PRPRAA
+484 
-490 PKEKEAAWQ
+490 
-499 HQRQPIASPS
+499 
-509 PRHPIAS
+509 
-516 SSRTAPSRPSTRTTP
+516 SRTAV
-531 STPRATSSSPATGS
+531 ALKSS
-545 RRSARGGHRRT
+545 
-556 WRT
+556 

>member
-1 MAQPATEP
+1 
-9 AKGSSSTPSPEHTED
+9 
-24 AVTSVHP
+24 
-31 VDEKLHP
+31 
-38 SRLVPAALQHI
+38 
-49 AAMYAGVVTP
+49 
-59 PLIIGQAVGLDIEGR
+59 
-74 TRLIAASLLIAGIA
+74 
-88 TLIQTIGV
+88 
-96 KGFVGNRLPFVNAAS
+96 
-111 SAGIAPILAIA
+111 
-122 ETNSE
+122 
-127 GGQLPAI
+127 
-134 YGAVMVAGVF
+134 MVAGVF

-454 FHHLGTRSRPR
+454 FHHLGTRSRP
-465 PRHSNPPRVLP
+465 
-476 CPPRGDST
+476 
-484 PRPRAA
+484 AA
-490 PKEKEAAWQ
+490 AALK
-499 HQRQPIASPS
+499 
-509 PRHPIAS
+509 S
-516 SSRTAPSRPSTRTTP
+516 S
-531 STPRATSSSPATGS
+531 
-545 RRSARGGHRRT
+545 
-556 WRT
+556 

>member
-1 MAQPATEP
+1 MATP
-9 AKGSSSTPSPEHTED
+9 AKGSAEGPCSTPPAGPE
-24 AVTSVHP
+24 VHP

-59 PLIIGQAVGLDIEGR
+59 PLIIGQAVRLDTAGQ
-74 TRLIAASLLIAGIA
+74 TRLIAASLLIAGVA
-88 TLIQTIGV
+88 TLLQTLGV
-96 KGFVGNRLPFVNAAS
+96 KGLVGNRLPFVNAAS
-111 SAGIAPILAIA
+111 SAGIAPMLAIA
-122 ETNSE
+122 ETNAR
-127 GGQLPAI
+127 GDQLPAI

-144 CLAVGPF
+144 CLAIGPF
-151 FGRLLR
+151 FGKLLR

-171 GVTLMPVPVGWAQ
+171 GVTLMPVPVAWAQ
-184 GGDKAAADFGA
+184 GGDRTAADFGD
-195 MRNLALAAFTLGV
+195 MKYLALAAFTLVV

-216 KGFVKQVAL
+216 RGFVKQVAL
-225 LFGLLIGTL
+225 LLGLLIGTL
-234 VAIPFGMADF
+234 AAIPFGMADF
-244 SGLRSA
+244 GALRSA

-262 APEFQPA
+262 TPEFQPA
-269 AILSLCI
+269 AIISLCL

-291 LGEICDRRADSKVIT
+291 IGEICDRETSGRTIT

-312 GLATLVGPVF
+312 GLATLLGPVF

-339 TRVRSRYV
+339 TKVRSRYV
-347 VAVAG
+347 VAAAG
-352 ATLLVLGAFPVLGA
+352 GALLVLGVFPVLGA
-366 VVSLVPMPVLG
+366 VVSTVPMPVLG

-443 GALVAVTLNLF
+443 GALVAVSLNLF
-454 FHHLGTRSRPR
+454 FHHLGTRGSA
-465 PRHSNPPRVLP
+465 
-476 CPPRGDST
+476 T
-484 PRPRAA
+484 AA
-490 PKEKEAAWQ
+490 AALK
-499 HQRQPIASPS
+499 
-509 PRHPIAS
+509 S
-516 SSRTAPSRPSTRTTP
+516 S
-531 STPRATSSSPATGS
+531 
-545 RRSARGGHRRT
+545 
-556 WRT
+556 

>member
-1 MAQPATEP
+1 MAQPAEGPTDGP
-9 AKGSSSTPSPEHTED
+9 CSTPPD
-24 AVTSVHP
+24 ACHP
-31 VDEKLHP
+31 VDEKLHV

-59 PLIIGQAVGLDIEGR
+59 PLIIGQAVGLDAAAQ
-74 TRLIAASLLIAGIA
+74 TRLIAAGLLIAGLA
-88 TLIQTIGV
+88 TLLQTLGV
-96 KGFVGNRLPFVNAAS
+96 GNVVGNRLPFVNAAS
-111 SAGIAPILAIA
+111 SAGIAPMLAIA
-122 ETNSE
+122 ENSAT
-127 GGQLPAI
+127 GHQLPAI
-134 YGAVMVAGVF
+134 YGAVMVAGLF
-144 CLAVGPF
+144 CLVVGPF

-184 GGDKAAADFGA
+184 GGDKEAADFGD
-195 MRNLALAAFTLGV
+195 MRYLALAAFTLVV
-208 ILVIQRFG
+208 ILLFQRFAR
-216 KGFVKQVAL
+216 GFFKQVAL
-225 LFGLLIGTL
+225 LMGLLVGTL
-234 VAIPFGMADF
+234 VAVPFGLADF
-244 SGLRSA
+244 SSLRSA
-250 PVAALPTPFAFG
+250 PVAALPTPFASG

-291 LGEICDRRADSKVIT
+291 LGEICERRTDGATIT

-312 GLATLVGPVF
+312 GIATLVGPVF
-322 GGFPTS
+322 GSFPTS

-352 ATLLVLGAFPVLGA
+352 GALIVLGAFPVLGA

-402 SSNIILVAVALG
+402 SSNIVLVAVALG

-419 LAAPTFYAEF
+419 LAAPTFYADF

-443 GALVAVTLNLF
+443 GALVAVALNLF
-454 FHHLGTRSRPR
+454 FHHLGTRDGARSD
-465 PRHSNPPRVLP
+465 V
-476 CPPRGDST
+476 
-484 PRPRAA
+484 AA
-490 PKEKEAAWQ
+490 LK
-499 HQRQPIASPS
+499 SP
-509 PRHPIAS
+509 
-516 SSRTAPSRPSTRTTP
+516 
-531 STPRATSSSPATGS
+531 
-545 RRSARGGHRRT
+545 
-556 WRT
+556 

>member
-1 MAQPATEP
+1 MAQPAKGP
-9 AKGSSSTPSPEHTED
+9 AAAEGPCSTPSDTADSASTPD
-24 AVTSVHP
+24 CHP

-59 PLIIGQAVGLDIEGR
+59 PLIIGQACGLDTVAQ
-74 TRLIAASLLIAGIA
+74 TRLIAAGLLIAGLA
-88 TLIQTIGV
+88 TILQTLGV

-122 ETNSE
+122 ETNAK
-127 GGQLPAI
+127 GDQLPAI

-151 FGRLLR
+151 FGKLLR

-171 GVTLMPVPVGWAQ
+171 GVTLMPVPVKWAQ
-184 GGDKAAADFGA
+184 GGDDTDPTFGD
-195 MRNLALAAFTLGV
+195 MKYLALAAFTLVV
-208 ILVIQRFG
+208 ILLFQRFG
-216 KGFVKQVAL
+216 RGFLKQVAL
-225 LFGLLIGTL
+225 LAGMFIGTL
-234 VAIPFGMADF
+234 AAIPFGMADF
-244 SGLRSA
+244 TSVQTA
-250 PVAALPTPFAFG
+250 PLAALPTPFAAG
-262 APEFQPA
+262 APVFQPA

-285 SAGMLA
+285 AAGMLA
-291 LGEICDRRADSKVIT
+291 LGEICERRTDGKTIT

-312 GLATLVGPVF
+312 GIATLVGPVF

-352 ATLLVLGAFPVLGA
+352 GALIVLGAFPVLGA
-366 VVSLVPMPVLG
+366 VVNVVPMPVLG

-402 SSNIILVAVALG
+402 SSNIILVAVSLG

-443 GALVAVTLNLF
+443 GALVAVSLNLF
-454 FHHLGTRSRPR
+454 FHHLGTRGS
-465 PRHSNPPRVLP
+465 S
-476 CPPRGDST
+476 
-484 PRPRAA
+484 AA
-490 PKEKEAAWQ
+490 ALK
-499 HQRQPIASPS
+499 
-509 PRHPIAS
+509 S
-516 SSRTAPSRPSTRTTP
+516 S
-531 STPRATSSSPATGS
+531 
-545 RRSARGGHRRT
+545 
-556 WRT
+556 

>member
-1 MAQPATEP
+1 MAVP
-9 AKGSSSTPSPEHTED
+9 AKGPAEAEGPCSTPSESAESETTD
-24 AVTSVHP
+24 SQVHP

-59 PLIIGQAVGLDIEGR
+59 PLIIGQAVHLDTAGQ
-74 TRLIAASLLIAGIA
+74 TRLIAASLLIAGVA
-88 TLIQTIGV
+88 TLLQTLGV

-111 SAGIAPILAIA
+111 SAGIAPMLAIA
-122 ETNSE
+122 ETNAK
-127 GGQLPAI
+127 GDQLPAI

-144 CLAVGPF
+144 CLAIGPF

-184 GGDKAAADFGA
+184 GGDKTASDYGD
-195 MRNLALAAFTLGV
+195 MRYLALAAFTLVV
-208 ILVIQRFG
+208 ILLIQRFG

-234 VAIPFGMADF
+234 AAIPFGMADF
-244 SGLRSA
+244 SSLKSA

-269 AILSLCI
+269 AIISLCL

-291 LGEICDRRADSKVIT
+291 IGEICDRETNGKTIT
-306 RGLRTD
+306 KGLRTD
-312 GLATLVGPVF
+312 GIATFVGPIF

-339 TRVRSRYV
+339 TKVRSRYV

-352 ATLLVLGAFPVLGA
+352 GTLLILGIFPMLGA

-402 SSNIILVAVALG
+402 SSNIILVAVSLG

-419 LAAPTFYAEF
+419 LAAPTFYADF

-454 FHHLGTRSRPR
+454 FHHLGTRGSA
-465 PRHSNPPRVLP
+465 SA
-476 CPPRGDST
+476 T
-484 PRPRAA
+484 AA
-490 PKEKEAAWQ
+490 LK
-499 HQRQPIASPS
+499 
-509 PRHPIAS
+509 S
-516 SSRTAPSRPSTRTTP
+516 S
-531 STPRATSSSPATGS
+531 
-545 RRSARGGHRRT
+545 
-556 WRT
+556 

>member
-1 MAQPATEP
+1 MAQPAKGP
-9 AKGSSSTPSPEHTED
+9 ATAEGPCSTPSTAAAP
-24 AVTSVHP
+24 AACHP
-31 VDEKLHP
+31 VDEKLP
-38 SRLVPAALQHI
+38 ASRLVPAALQHI

-59 PLIIGQAVGLDIEGR
+59 PLIIGQAVGLDTAGM
-74 TRLIAASLLIAGIA
+74 TRLIAASLLIAGCA
-88 TLIQTIGV
+88 TILQTLGL
-96 KGFVGNRLPFVNAAS
+96 GRFAGNRLPFVNAAS
-111 SAGIAPILAIA
+111 SAGITPVLAIA
-122 ETNSE
+122 ENSAK
-127 GGQLPAI
+127 GHQLPAI

-184 GGDKAAADFGA
+184 GGDKHAADFGA
-195 MRNLALAAFTLGV
+195 MKYLTLAAFTLVV
-208 ILVIQRFG
+208 ILLFQRFG
-216 KGFVKQVAL
+216 KGFVKQIAL
-225 LFGLLIGTL
+225 LLGLFIGTL
-234 VAIPFGMADF
+234 AAIPFGMADF
-244 SGLRSA
+244 SAMKEA

-291 LGEICDRRADSKVIT
+291 LGEICERRTDGRTIT

-312 GLATLVGPVF
+312 GIATLIGPVF

-352 ATLLVLGAFPVLGA
+352 GALLVLGAFPVLGA

-419 LAAPTFYAEF
+419 LAAPTFYAGF

-443 GALVAVTLNLF
+443 GALVAVVLNLF
-454 FHHLGTRSRPR
+454 FHHLGTR
-465 PRHSNPPRVLP
+465 
-476 CPPRGDST
+476 T
-484 PRPRAA
+484 
-490 PKEKEAAWQ
+490 
-499 HQRQPIASPS
+499 RQ
-509 PRHPIAS
+509 
-516 SSRTAPSRPSTRTTP
+516 TAP
-531 STPRATSSSPATGS
+531 ALKSS
-545 RRSARGGHRRT
+545 
-556 WRT
+556 

>member
-1 MAQPATEP
+1 MAQPAKGP
-9 AKGSSSTPSPEHTED
+9 AEVPCSTPPVHTED
-24 AVTSVHP
+24 AVTAVASVHP
-31 VDEKLHP
+31 VDEKLP
-38 SRLVPAALQHI
+38 VARLFPAALQHI

-59 PLIIGQAVGLDIEGR
+59 PLIIGQACGLDLAAR
-74 TRLIAASLLIAGIA
+74 TRLIAASLLIAGVA
-88 TLIQTIGV
+88 TVLQTIGV

-122 ETNSE
+122 ETNSK
-127 GGQLPAI
+127 GHQLPAV
-134 YGAVMVAGVF
+134 YGAVMVAGAF

-171 GVTLMPVPVGWAQ
+171 GVTLMPVPVSWAQ
-184 GGDKAAADFGA
+184 GGDKTAADFGA
-195 MRNLALAAFTLGV
+195 MHNLALAGFTLAV
-208 ILVIQRFG
+208 ILLIQRFG
-216 KGFVKQVAL
+216 RGFVKQVAL
-225 LFGLLIGTL
+225 LLGLLVGTL
-234 VAIPFGMADF
+234 AAVPFGMADF
-244 SGLRSA
+244 GALKSA

-262 APEFQPA
+262 APAFQPA
-269 AILSLCI
+269 AVLSLCI

-291 LGEICDRRADSKVIT
+291 LGEICGRRTDARTLT

-312 GLATLVGPVF
+312 GIATLLGPVF

-352 ATLLVLGAFPVLGA
+352 GALLVLGAFPVLGA
-366 VVSLVPMPVLG
+366 VVSLVPLPVLG

-402 SSNIILVAVALG
+402 SSNIVLVAVALG

-419 LAAPTFYAEF
+419 LAAPAFYAGF

-443 GALVAVTLNLF
+443 GALAAVLLNLF
-454 FHHLGTRSRPR
+454 FHHLGTRS
-465 PRHSNPPRVLP
+465 
-476 CPPRGDST
+476 G
-484 PRPRAA
+484 
-490 PKEKEAAWQ
+490 
-499 HQRQPIASPS
+499 
-509 PRHPIAS
+509 
-516 SSRTAPSRPSTRTTP
+516 RTAP
-531 STPRATSSSPATGS
+531 ALKSS
-545 RRSARGGHRRT
+545 
-556 WRT
+556 

>member
-1 MAQPATEP
+1 MAQPATGP
-9 AKGSSSTPSPEHTED
+9 AEGPCTTSPTTAAD
-24 AVTSVHP
+24 TAVHP
-31 VDEKLHP
+31 VDEKLP
-38 SRLVPAALQHI
+38 PARLVPAALQHI

-59 PLIIGQAVGLDIEGR
+59 PLIIGQAVGLDTAGM
-74 TRLIAASLLIAGIA
+74 TRLIAASLLIAGLA
-88 TLIQTIGV
+88 TILQTVGL
-96 KGFVGNRLPFVNAAS
+96 GRFAGNRLPFVNAAS
-111 SAGIAPILAIA
+111 SAGIAPMLAIA
-122 ETNSE
+122 ETSAP
-127 GGQLPAI
+127 GHQLPAI
-134 YGAVMVAGVF
+134 YGAVLVAGVF

-171 GVTLMPVPVGWAQ
+171 GVTLMPVPVAWAQ
-184 GGDKAAADFGA
+184 GGDATAADFGA
-195 MRNLALAAFTLGV
+195 MKYLALAAFTLVV
-208 ILVIQRFG
+208 ILLIQRFG
-216 KGFVKQVAL
+216 RGFLKQVAL
-225 LFGLLIGTL
+225 LMGMFVGTL
-234 VAIPFGMADF
+234 AAIPFGLADF
-244 SGLRSA
+244 SALKSA
-250 PVAALPTPFAFG
+250 PLAALPTPFAFG

-291 LGEICDRRADSKVIT
+291 LGEICDRRTDGRTIT

-312 GLATLVGPVF
+312 GIATLLGPVF

-347 VAVAG
+347 VAAAG
-352 ATLLVLGAFPVLGA
+352 GALLILGAFPVLGA

-419 LAAPTFYAEF
+419 LAAPTFYAGF

-443 GALVAVTLNLF
+443 GALVAVVLNLF
-454 FHHLGTRSRPR
+454 FHHLGT
-465 PRHSNPPRVLP
+465 H
-476 CPPRGDST
+476 
-484 PRPRAA
+484 
-490 PKEKEAAWQ
+490 
-499 HQRQPIASPS
+499 
-509 PRHPIAS
+509 
-516 SSRTAPSRPSTRTTP
+516 SRTAV
-531 STPRATSSSPATGS
+531 ALKSS
-545 RRSARGGHRRT
+545 
-556 WRT
+556 

>member
-1 MAQPATEP
+1 MAQPAKGP
-9 AKGSSSTPSPEHTED
+9 AKAPCSTPPAHSIR
-24 AVTSVHP
+24 VHP
-31 VDEKLHP
+31 VDEKLRP

-59 PLIIGQAVGLDIEGR
+59 PLIIGQACGLDLAAR
-74 TRLIAASLLIAGIA
+74 TRLIAASLLIAGVA
-88 TLIQTIGV
+88 TLLQTLGV
-96 KGFVGNRLPFVNAAS
+96 RHFVGNRLPFVNAAS

-122 ETNSE
+122 ETNGK

-157 FFPPLVTGVVITLI
+157 YFPPLVTGVVITLI

-184 GGDKAAADFGA
+184 GGDENAADFGS
-195 MRNLALAAFTLGV
+195 MGNLALAAFTLAV
-208 ILVIQRFG
+208 ILLTQRFG
-216 KGFVKQVAL
+216 KGFLKQVAL
-225 LFGLLIGTL
+225 LVGLLVGTL
-234 VAIPFGMADF
+234 AAIPFGMADF
-244 SGLRSA
+244 SALGSA

-262 APEFQPA
+262 APVFQPA

-285 SAGMLA
+285 SASMLA
-291 LGEICDRRADSKVIT
+291 LGEICDRRADAKVIT

-419 LAAPTFYAEF
+419 LAAPTFYAGF

-443 GALVAVTLNLF
+443 GALVAVGLNLF
-454 FHHLGTRSRPR
+454 FHHLGTRI
-465 PRHSNPPRVLP
+465 
-476 CPPRGDST
+476 GT
-484 PRPRAA
+484 
-490 PKEKEAAWQ
+490 
-499 HQRQPIASPS
+499 
-509 PRHPIAS
+509 
-516 SSRTAPSRPSTRTTP
+516 TAP
-531 STPRATSSSPATGS
+531 ALKSS
-545 RRSARGGHRRT
+545 
-556 WRT
+556 

>member
-1 MAQPATEP
+1 MAQPAAGP
-9 AKGSSSTPSPEHTED
+9 SDGPCSTPPEP
-24 AVTSVHP
+24 SHP
-31 VDEKLHP
+31 VDEKLHV

-59 PLIIGQAVGLDIEGR
+59 PLIIGQAVGLDTGAQ
-74 TRLIAASLLIAGIA
+74 TRLIAASLLIAGLA
-88 TLIQTIGV
+88 TLLQTLGV
-96 KGFVGNRLPFVNAAS
+96 KGVVGNRLPFVNAAS

-122 ETNSE
+122 ENSAP
-127 GGQLPAI
+127 GHQLPAI
-134 YGAVMVAGVF
+134 YGAVMVAGLF

-184 GGDKAAADFGA
+184 GGDKEAADFGD
-195 MRNLALAAFTLGV
+195 MRYLALAAFTLVV
-208 ILVIQRFG
+208 ILCFQRFAR
-216 KGFVKQVAL
+216 GFFRQVAL
-225 LFGLLIGTL
+225 LMGLLVGTLAAVPFGL
-234 VAIPFGMADF
+234 ADF
-244 SGLRSA
+244 SALESA
-250 PVAALPTPFAFG
+250 PVAALPTPFASG

-269 AILSLCI
+269 AILSLCL

-291 LGEICDRRADSKVIT
+291 LGEICERRTDGATIT

-322 GGFPTS
+322 GTFPTS

-352 ATLLVLGAFPVLGA
+352 GALLVLGAFPVLGA

-402 SSNIILVAVALG
+402 SSNIVLVAVSLG

-419 LAAPTFYAEF
+419 LAAPTFYADF

-454 FHHLGTRSRPR
+454 FHHLGTRDGA
-465 PRHSNPPRVLP
+465 H
-476 CPPRGDST
+476 ST
-484 PRPRAA
+484 PGDVAA
-490 PKEKEAAWQ
+490 LK
-499 HQRQPIASPS
+499 
-509 PRHPIAS
+509 S
-516 SSRTAPSRPSTRTTP
+516 S
-531 STPRATSSSPATGS
+531 
-545 RRSARGGHRRT
+545 
-556 WRT
+556 